1 MNYEPGQICTVNGN
15 CDLMQDKDKGSF
27 MYRKC
32 VIVKR
37 CKSGLL
43 LVALTDNPKKQNS
56 FAEYNLDP
64 WSRVT
69 IERLRKAFGGSSG
82 RQLPKEARAELE
94 AEWARIKIEEADYV
108 NEQRSVS
115 EHDEEDLK

>member
-15 CDLMQDKDKGSF
+15 CDLMQDKDKGAF

-43 LVALTDNPKKQNS
+43 LLRLANDRRVQNS
-56 FAEYNLDP
+56 FAEYNIDP
-64 WSRVT
+64 WNNVT
-69 IERLRKAFGGSSG
+69 IDRLRKAFGGSRGPMSE
-82 RQLPKEARAELE
+82 EARAELE
-94 AEWARIKIEEADYV
+94 AEWARIKIEEADVV
-108 NEQRSVS
+108 NEQRSQS